1 MHLFAVFCL
10 ICLVLAHCGHP
21 GIQHISLQSLEKPA
35 KLGGVSPL
43 NVCSDSCIS
52 QNFIS
57 PQVQVQLQRSKW
69 SKKQESEAGVYLIAQ
84 RWWYTFLFPMDCCP
98 FFSSHHDPLQKNCFV
113 SRWWQ
118 LKYFWKFSPR
128 NLGQMN
134 PFWLTFFRWVGEK
147 PPTRFGFNGKNQAI
161 WSNASPWRAPPRNGG
176 PPTAFGGRLLGTKLS
191 AGLTLGTRQK
201 V

>member
-1 MHLFAVFCL
+1 MCVCVFFLSDVLSHFFSKEKLRQPTRMHLFAVFCL
-10 ICLVLAHCGHP
+10 IFLVLAHCGHP

-84 RWWYTFLFPMDCCP
+84 R
-98 FFSSHHDPLQKNCFV
+98 
-113 SRWWQ
+113 
-118 LKYFWKFSPR
+118 
-128 NLGQMN
+128 
-134 PFWLTFFRWVGEK
+134 
-147 PPTRFGFNGKNQAI
+147 
-161 WSNASPWRAPPRNGG
+161 
-176 PPTAFGGRLLGTKLS
+176 
-191 AGLTLGTRQK
+191 
-201 V
+201 